1 MSDHALDPVYSPE
14 RPDYLSL
21 VLVARSL
28 VGQGLWSGNGY
39 GTVAYRALSVRDVFR
54 MLGHPYPSSG
64 PSAHLSHV
72 PVAGGGGGRGQTG
85 SSGSLDVGLCPKCE
99 DPSEDRSQ
107 YQLEQE

>member
-1 MSDHALDPVYSPE
+1 MYSPE

-39 GTVAYRALSVRDVFR
+39 GTVAYRALSVRDVFW
-54 MLGHPYPSSG
+54 MLGHPYPSSC

-85 SSGSLDVGLCPKCE
+85 SIFLVLPPALELKVRTTSLVF
-99 DPSEDRSQ
+99 
-107 YQLEQE
+107 